1 MENNFIEIV
10 RLAVKDWQEYKKI
23 RLDAL
28 QNAPQAFGSSY
39 ADNREK
45 PDSYW
50 QSRLADAANGNGSWL
65 LFAKENQQLVG
76 MIGAFIEENEPDT
89 ASIISVFVTGEA
101 RGKKI
106 SKMLMSAIIT
116 ELKNKGIKTAQ
127 LTVNTNQLP
136 ALNLYKS
143 FGFQV
148 VRIDK
153 QQRMGNGE
161 YVDEF
166 VMEKRLAD

>member
-1 MENNFIEIV
+1 MENNIIEIV
-10 RLAVKDWQEYKKI
+10 KLTVNDRQEYKKI

-28 QNAPQAFGSSY
+28 RNAPQAFGSSY

-50 QSRLADAANGNGSWL
+50 QSRLEDAANGNGSWL

-76 MIGAFIEENEPDT
+76 MIGAFIKNEPDT

-106 SKMLMSAIIT
+106 SKMLMNAIIT
-116 ELKNKGIKTAQ
+116 ELKRIK
-127 LTVNTNQLP
+127 
-136 ALNLYKS
+136 
-143 FGFQV
+143 
-148 VRIDK
+148 
-153 QQRMGNGE
+153 E
-161 YVDEF
+161 
-166 VMEKRLAD
+166 